1 MTDKAETPLALPL
14 KRVLDEKDA
23 KRLERALSVQTVGEL
38 LAHLPRRYAKR
49 GEHTRIADLV
59 VDEYA
64 TVVATVI
71 SCESNPMR
79 NRRGSLTK
87 AVIGDGRDTLQ
98 LTFFNQPWRVNEL
111 TPGAVGM
118 FSGKV
123 GSYGTDLQLTQ
134 PDYRLLADDEDA
146 VAAAAD
152 WGAGRLLPIYPATAK
167 VRTWDIAEQVQLV
180 LERVPELPDPVPEQL
195 RYERGELSFDAAVR
209 AIHHP
214 EDEQQLAAAQQ
225 ALRFTEALELQTVI
239 AQQRASNRARVAT
252 RRVRASDGLTARFDA
267 ALPFALTGDQQ
278 RVGETIAHDLAADAP
293 MYRMLQGEVG
303 SGKTLVAVRAM
314 LQVAESG
321 GQSALL
327 APTEVLAGQHLRS
340 IQHTLGPELTRQL
353 GVRLLTGSLGRR
365 ERQRTMLDLVT
376 GDAKIVVGTHALLSE
391 GVEFADLGLV
401 VVDEQH
407 RFGVEQR
414 ETLRRKGGAAEPH
427 TLVLTATPIP
437 RTVAMTVFGDLE
449 VSTLRELPAGRGS
462 IESFVVA
469 TGEHPGWLGRVWQ
482 RTAEEIGRGR
492 QAFVVCPAI
501 DPAEVR
507 AEAGEGRPIANVV
520 EVLEYL
526 QRLPEFASMRL
537 APLHG
542 AMDAAE
548 KDLVMR
554 EFAAGDIDLL
564 VATTVIEVGVNV
576 PNASVMVVLDADR
589 FGVSQLHQLRGRV
602 GRGEHAGLALLVT
615 GAPAGILARERL
627 AAVAATLD
635 GFELAERDL
644 ELRSEGDVLGT
655 AQSGGVSSLRL
666 LRVTRDTE
674 IIAAARAEAERIV
687 ASDPTLAAHPALRD
701 AVARLG
707 SGERAHLQM
716 G

>member
-1 MTDKAETPLALPL
+1 MTGEVETPLALPL
-14 KRVLDEKDA
+14 RQVLDEKAA
-23 KRLERALSVQTVGEL
+23 KRLERALSVQTVAEL

-49 GEHTRIADLV
+49 GERTRIADLV
-59 VDEYA
+59 EDEYA

-79 NRRGSLTK
+79 NRRGSLTR
-87 AVIGDGRDTLQ
+87 AVIGDGLDTLQ
-98 LTFFNQPWRVNEL
+98 LTFFNQPWRANEL
-111 TPGAVGM
+111 VPGAVGM

-123 GSYGTDLQLTQ
+123 GRYGTNLQLTQ

-167 VRTWDIAEQVQLV
+167 LRTWDIAEQVQLV
-180 LERVPELPDPVPEQL
+180 LERVPELPDPVPERL
-195 RYERGELSFDAAVR
+195 RHERGELSFDAAVR
-209 AIHHP
+209 AIHQP
-214 EDEQQLAAAQQ
+214 ANEQQVVAAQQ
-225 ALRFTEALELQTVI
+225 SLRFTEALELQTVI
-239 AQQRASNRARVAT
+239 VQQRASTRARVAT
-252 RRVRASDGLTARFDA
+252 ARIRASDGLTAQFDA

-340 IQHTLGPELTRQL
+340 IQHTLGPEVTRQL

-414 ETLRRKGGAAEPH
+414 EMLRRKGGAADPH

-449 VSTLRELPAGRGS
+449 VSTLRELPAGRGE

-469 TGEHPGWLGRVWQ
+469 MSEHPGWLGRVWQ

-526 QRLPEFASMRL
+526 QRLPEFAGMRL

-548 KDLVMR
+548 KDAVMR
-554 EFAAGDIDLL
+554 EFAAGDIGLL

-602 GRGEHAGLALLVT
+602 GRGEHPGLALLVT
-615 GAPAGILARERL
+615 GAPPGSLARERL
-627 AAVAATLD
+627 DAVAATLD
-635 GFELAERDL
+635 GFVLAERDL

-655 AQSGGVSSLRL
+655 AQSGGASSLRL
-666 LRVTRDTE
+666 LRVTRDTD
-674 IIAAARAEAERIV
+674 IIAAARTEAERIV
-687 ASDPTLAAHPALRD
+687 AADPTLAEHPALRD

-707 SGERAHLQM
+707 TGEREHLQM